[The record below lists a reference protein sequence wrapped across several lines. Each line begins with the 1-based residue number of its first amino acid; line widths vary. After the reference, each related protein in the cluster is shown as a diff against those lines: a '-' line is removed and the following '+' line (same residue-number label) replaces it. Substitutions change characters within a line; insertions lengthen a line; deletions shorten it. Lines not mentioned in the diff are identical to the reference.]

1 MRRDLSR
8 MLAELNEVADEA
20 EADFTA
26 PELEDLVLK
35 ATLSA
40 VLLQDTGT
48 TVASFVANLVQG
60 ADGNLP
66 EKFAAA
72 CRSRLGLESFDPLFR
87 LAELIN
93 ELSIPVFPAKLSAVK
108 SARLIL
114 GSSPC
119 IFIADD
125 LLFDQLYLCAFE
137 LGALL
142 ANKGWARR
150 RPYLRATSRLDSDF
164 RSLRGIDL
172 FARDF
177 AFELLLPASGVGVSL
192 KKLRQLLNIK
202 NKAVGDIELI
212 CLARIFGVSFEV
224 AALRC
229 QKLGLLPPGG
239 AASMARFIREN
250 FQSAEARAQSLNLPD
265 HPKITFPLIPDLL
278 QNSLTQAVGDG
289 ALSAEE
295 ASLALSVPA
304 GELLRLID
312 VNVH

>member
-1 MRRDLSR
+1 MWRDPGR
-8 MLAELNEVADEA
+8 ILAELSEVADEA

-26 PELEDLVLK
+26 PELEDLALK

-40 VLLQDTGT
+40 VLLQDADAS
-48 TVASFVANLVQG
+48 VASFVSNLVQG

-66 EKFAAA
+66 EKFAVA
-72 CRSRLGLESFDPLFR
+72 CRSRLGLDSFDPLFR
-87 LAELIN
+87 LPELVN
-93 ELSIPVFPAKLSAVK
+93 ELAIPVFPAKLSAVK
-108 SARLIL
+108 SVRLIL
-114 GSSPC
+114 GSSPY

-125 LLFDQLYLCAFE
+125 LPFDQLYLCAFE
-137 LGALL
+137 LGGLL

-150 RPYLRATSRLDSDF
+150 KPYLRATSRLDSDF
-164 RSLRGIDL
+164 RSFKGIDL

-177 AFELLLPASGVGVSL
+177 AFELLLPTSGVGVSL

-229 QKLGLLPPGG
+229 EKLGLLPAGG
-239 AASMARFIREN
+239 AASMARFIGDN
-250 FQSAEARAQSLNLPD
+250 FKGAEARAQTLNLPG

-278 QNSLTQAVGDG
+278 QNSL
-289 ALSAEE
+289 
-295 ASLALSVPA
+295 
-304 GELLRLID
+304 
-312 VNVH
+312 